1 MGAPISLVI
10 RNLPNKVQTLN
21 EMFSNSCQLANAL
34 VTNTKK
40 YLEESP
46 DLKSA
51 MNATA
56 SSLTD
61 DLPSVKS
68 TKEDSPANRIVSA
81 GEDVSFENTSSV
93 V

>member
-1 MGAPISLVI
+1 MSGYAFEIALATMGAPISLVI
-10 RNLPNKVQTLN
+10 CNLPNKVQTLN

-51 MNATA
+51 M
-56 SSLTD
+56 
-61 DLPSVKS
+61 KG
-68 TKEDSPANRIVSA
+68 SPAGLVHSRLKARNIL
-81 GEDVSFENTSSV
+81 TKCP
-93 V
+93 